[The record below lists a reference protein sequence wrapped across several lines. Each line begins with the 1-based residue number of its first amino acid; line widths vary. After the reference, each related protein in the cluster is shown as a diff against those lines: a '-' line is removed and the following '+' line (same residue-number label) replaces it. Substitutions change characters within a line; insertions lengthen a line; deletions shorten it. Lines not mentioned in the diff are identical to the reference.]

1 MGLFD
6 RLFPKKQ
13 AQLKNAESVFK
24 MLTGYSPVF
33 HSWRGCIY
41 ESELVRAAIDALARN
56 ISKLNIDIVGS
67 AKPTLLTKLR
77 NAPNAFQTW
86 SQFMYR
92 LATIFYIH
100 NNAFVVPLYDT
111 YGDITGYF
119 PVLPERCEIVE
130 SRGVLYLRYT
140 FADRETAAIELDK
153 CVCLTRFQYKSD
165 FFGESNAALTPTMEI
180 LKMQEEGIKEGIKS
194 AASFRFMARLT
205 NFTKDEDLKNTRDR
219 FVADNF
225 KKEGG
230 ELLLFPN
237 TMADIKQID
246 SKPFLIDAEQMNL
259 IAKSVYNYFGVNEDV
274 IQNKAYGDAWS
285 AFYEG
290 AIEPFAIQFSE
301 AISDAIFSQKEKA
314 QGSYIMATSNRLQY
328 MTNADKLNV
337 SAQMADRGLMTRN
350 EIRQIWNLPPLA
362 DEVGNTLPIR
372 AEYIN
377 LTAEGETNNDN
388 EG

>member
-1 MGLFD
+1 MGLFE

-13 AQLKNAESVFK
+13 AELSRAESTFK

-33 HSWRGCIY
+33 HDWRGSIY
-41 ESELVRAAIDALARN
+41 ESALVRSAIDSLARN

-67 AKPTLLTKLR
+67 AKPALLTKLK

-100 NNAFVVPLYDT
+100 NTAFIVPVFDV

-119 PVLPERCEIVE
+119 PVLPEKCEIVE
-130 SRGVLYLRYT
+130 SKGVLYLRYT
-140 FADRETAAIELDK
+140 FYDRQTAAIELSQ
-153 CVCLTRFQYKSD
+153 CICMTRFQYKSD
-165 FFGESNAALTPTMEI
+165 FFGENNNALTPTMEI
-180 LKMQEEGIKEGIKS
+180 LKTQEEGIKEGIKS

-205 NFTKDEDLKNTRDR
+205 NFSKTNDLKNERDR
-219 FVADNF
+219 FVAANF
-225 KKEGG
+225 AEEAG
-230 ELLLFPN
+230 EVLLFPN
-237 TMADIKQID
+237 TYADIKQID

-259 IAKSVYNYFGVNEDV
+259 ISKNVYQYFGVNEDV
-274 IQNKAYGDAWS
+274 IMNKAYGDAWS

-301 AISDAIFSQKEKA
+301 AMTNTVFTQKEKA
-314 QGSYIMATSNRLQY
+314 QGSYIMATANRLQY
-328 MTNADKLNV
+328 MSNNDKLNV

-350 EIRQIWNLPPLA
+350 EIRQIWNLPPLP
-362 DEVGNTLPIR
+362 DDVGNTLPIR

-377 LTAEGETNNDN
+377 LQGETNNDN